1 MTFVAQELKM
11 VADIRARA
19 SNMCLTR
26 SFAFWFEFLM
36 IPGIPTAPTNSPAAG
51 CDVLDLSA
59 ASAFAASMSSEIAPS
74 WGALRL
80 CTTPGPLSSLLQVQ
94 GWSLENLWQG
104 LRGLMVIK
112 GLRPLPPTPGLA
124 LHLRMAP
131 TIGVSALGAGATGA
145 DSEQRNWEKKNILP
159 IGNEMLQWM

>member
-1 MTFVAQELKM
+1 VFDTE
-11 VADIRARA
+11 
-19 SNMCLTR
+19 
-26 SFAFWFEFLM
+26 FAFWFEFLM

-104 LRGLMVIK
+104 LRGLMVINEELHK
-112 GLRPLPPTPGLA
+112 VSELDNPLRVL
-124 LHLRMAP
+124 
-131 TIGVSALGAGATGA
+131 
-145 DSEQRNWEKKNILP
+145 
-159 IGNEMLQWM
+159 